1 MTENERLDAF
11 SENLLQEV
19 FLEADREE
27 EEEGAF
33 RLNAF
38 TRIAG
43 EFLIDAGEISD
54 LIVCYRKQA
63 GMQCNGYSI
72 HDDDAGVDIFISI
85 FSPQHPPVTTPKGQ
99 IDTACRQAEN
109 LLRKALQGHHASLEE
124 SSEAYDMFQRIYELR
139 DKIERARVIV
149 LTNGKAGI
157 TSVPMES
164 IGSVS
169 LYSQVW
175 DIVRLFRYA
184 TSGQRFEPI
193 VIDFEKDFG
202 QSLACLQMKDEVDYQ
217 GLLAIVPGSVLVK
230 IYDLYRQRLLERNV
244 RSFLQVRGNVN
255 KGIRKTVIEEPH
267 MFFAY
272 NNGISATADSID
284 FEMSSDSGVRIKKIS
299 NLQIVNGG
307 QTTATLHHVATKD
320 KVDVSNVNVQAKISV
335 IQPDHVENVVP
346 LISRYANS
354 QNKVNDADFYANDPF
369 HIGLEGLS
377 RTIWTPADRT
387 GRQSKWFYERARGQY
402 LDAKAK
408 ERTPATKKQ
417 FELLCP
423 SSQKFTKTDLAKY
436 ENTWGQMPYLVS
448 LGAQKNFNHF
458 TVRLKE
464 RGNIKPDQTY
474 FERLVAKAILFKKAE
489 RIVSEQKFGGYR
501 ANIVTYTLAW
511 LSHLTAQRINLD
523 VIWKTQD
530 ITPALSEEIKKLSHI
545 AYGVITS
552 PPNQRNITEWC
563 KSKKCWE
570 ALCEQDSALGNLL
583 QQELHASGF
592 TQNANADKGIDNPS
606 PEEEALIEEIAA
618 IPANQWFGIAKWAK
632 ETGNLQP
639 WQRSIAFSVGKV
651 LSSGRKPSHKQAIQ
665 SKKILEIA
673 LELGFKV

>member
-1 MTENERLDAF
+1 MTESERLDAF
-11 SENLLQEV
+11 SENILQEV
-19 FLEADREE
+19 FIEADS
-27 EEEGAF
+27 EEEGSF

-38 TRIAG
+38 TRIVG
-43 EFLIDAGEISD
+43 EYLIDAGEISD
-54 LIVCYRKQA
+54 LIVCYRKHT
-63 GMQCNGYSI
+63 GMQCNGYNI
-72 HDDDAGVDIFISI
+72 HDDDTGVDIFISI
-85 FSPQHPPVTTPKGQ
+85 FTTQHPPVTTPKGQ
-99 IDTACRQAEN
+99 IEIACRQAETV
-109 LLRKALQGHHASLEE
+109 LKKALQGYHTKLEE
-124 SSEAYDMFQRIYELR
+124 SSEAFDMFQRIYELR
-139 DKIERARVIV
+139 NKIERARIIV

-157 TSVPMES
+157 TSVPMDDVKD
-164 IGSVS
+164 ITVS
-169 LYSQVW
+169 SQVW

-193 VIDFEKDFG
+193 EIDFEKDFG
-202 QSLACLQMKDEVDYQ
+202 QSLACLQMKDEADYQ
-217 GLLAIVPGSVLVK
+217 GLLVIVPGSVLVNM
-230 IYDLYRQRLLERNV
+230 YDLHRQRLLERNV
-244 RSFLQVRGNVN
+244 RSFLQVRGNIN
-255 KGIRKTVIEEPH
+255 KNIRKTIMEEPH

-284 FEMSSDSGVRIKKIS
+284 FEVGSDGGVCIKKVS

-320 KVDVSNVNVQAKISV
+320 KKDVSNVNVQAKISV
-335 IQPDHVENVVP
+335 IRPDHVENVVP

-369 HIGLEGLS
+369 HIRVEELS
-377 RTIWTPADRT
+377 RTIWTPADST

-408 ERTPATKKQ
+408 ECTPAAKRQ

-464 RGNIKPDQTY
+464 RGAITPDQVY
-474 FERLVAKAILFKKAE
+474 FERLVAKAILFKKTE
-489 RIVSEQKFGGYR
+489 RIVSEQAFGGYR

-523 VIWKTQD
+523 AIWKTQD
-530 ITPALSEEIKKLSHI
+530 ITSVLIEEIKKLSHI
-545 AYGVITS
+545 VYRVITS

-570 ALCEQDSALGNLL
+570 ALRGETFDLEESL
-583 QQELHASGF
+583 QKDLCASVIP
-592 TQNANADKGIDNPS
+592 THNTSTDKGIDNPS
-606 PEEEALIEEIAA
+606 PEEEILIEEIAA
-618 IPANQWFGIAKWAK
+618 VPANQWFGIAKWAK
-632 ETGNLQP
+632 ETDNLQS
-639 WQRSIAFSVGKV
+639 WQRRLAFSIGKV
-651 LSSGRKPSHKQAIQ
+651 LAIGRKPSYKQAVQ
-665 SKKILEIA
+665 GKKILEGA
-673 LELGFKV
+673 LSLGFKL

>member
-1 MTENERLDAF
+1 MTESERLDAF

-19 FLEADREE
+19 FIEADS
-27 EEEGAF
+27 EEEGSF

-43 EFLIDAGEISD
+43 EYLIDAGEVSD
-54 LIVCYRKQA
+54 LIVCYRKHT
-63 GMQCNGYSI
+63 GMQCNGYDI
-72 HDDDAGVDIFISI
+72 HDDDTGVDIFISL
-85 FSPQHPPVTTPKGQ
+85 FTPQCPPATTPKGQ
-99 IDTACRQAEN
+99 IEVACRQAETV
-109 LLRKALQGHHASLEE
+109 LKKALQGYHTSLEE

-139 DKIERARVIV
+139 NKLERARIFV

-164 IGSVS
+164 IGNISVS
-169 LYSQVW
+169 SQVW

-193 VIDFEKDFG
+193 EIDFEKEFG
-202 QSLACLQMKDEVDYQ
+202 RSLACLQMEDEVDYR
-217 GLLAIVPGSVLVK
+217 GFLAIVPGSVLVK

-255 KGIRKTVIEEPH
+255 KGIRDTVKEEPH

-272 NNGISATADSID
+272 NNGISATADFID
-284 FEMSSDSGVRIKKIS
+284 FAVGSDGGVRIKKVS

-320 KVDVSNVNVQAKISV
+320 KADVTNVNVQAKISV
-335 IQPDHVENVVP
+335 IHPDHVEKVVP

-369 HIGLEGLS
+369 HTRMEELS
-377 RTIWTPADRT
+377 RAIWTPSDST
-387 GRQSKWFYERARGQY
+387 GRQSQWFYERARGQY

-408 ERTPATKKQ
+408 ERTPAAKRQ
-417 FELLCP
+417 FEARSP

-436 ENTWGQMPYLVS
+436 ENTWGQLPYLVS

-464 RGNIKPDQTY
+464 RGAVKPEQAY
-474 FERLVAKAILFKKAE
+474 FERLVAKAIMFKKAE
-489 RIVSEQKFGGYR
+489 RIVSDQKFGGYR
-501 ANIVTYTLAW
+501 ANIVTYTLGW

-523 VIWKTQD
+523 AIWKAQG
-530 ITPALSEEIKKLSHI
+530 ITPALAEEISKLSHI
-545 AYGVITS
+545 VHRVITS

-570 ALCEQDSALGNLL
+570 ALCEESFELSSSL
-583 QQELHASGF
+583 QKELHATG
-592 TQNANADKGIDNPS
+592 QAHIAVADKGIDNPS
-606 PEEEALIEEIAA
+606 PEEEVLIEEIAA
-618 IPANQWFGIAKWAK
+618 VPANQWFRIAKWAK
-632 ETGNLQP
+632 ETDNLQS
-639 WQRSIAFSVGKV
+639 WQRSIAFSIGKV
-651 LSSGRKPSHKQAIQ
+651 VNSGRKPSHKQAVQ
-665 SKKILEIA
+665 GKKILEVA
-673 LELGFKV
+673 SSLGFKL